1 MRRTRRGQDEYL
13 QRVEDYIVQVRLSP
27 MLLSPKEWTVA
38 EQWKRDEIPL
48 MVVFRGI
55 DRAMRSLIARR
66 HEFSKLRMTL
76 SYCDKPV
83 RAAFQSYLSAQSLFP
98 AEGEDRAPIGAEAR
112 PEDSDVYYVLNRLTT
127 LAKMVE
133 ALSERPEFVARRDS
147 IAQMAQKL
155 SALAEETRKSRAGQ
169 WLERVQTR
177 LVKLD
182 RELLRTA
189 RGCLSPGRRVQLA
202 AQAKKRARQTKAPQ
216 DRSLIEYLMDGAVRE
231 EFGLPVIGLFDI

>member
-27 MLLSPKEWTVA
+27 MLLSPKEWTIA
-38 EQWKRDEIPL
+38 EKWKRDEIPL

-98 AEGEDRAPIGAEAR
+98 AEQQDHVSIGAEAR
-112 PEDSDVYYVLNRLTT
+112 PEDSDVYYVLNRLTA

-133 ALSERPEFVARRDS
+133 ALFERPELAARKDS
-147 IAQMAQKL
+147 IGQIAQNL

-189 RGCLSPGRRVQLA
+189 RGCLSPARRAEIV
-202 AQAKKRARQTKAPQ
+202 AQAKERARQTKAPQ
-216 DRSLIEYLMDGAVRE
+216 DRSLIEYLMDGSVRDE
-231 EFGLPVIGLFDI
+231 LGLPVIGLFDI